1 MNRIAPIAAV
11 TLCLLLSG
19 CKAASDAEASKDKDA
34 ILQLEDGQVKAFNS
48 KDVTSLLSNYMDDAA
63 MISPGGPTI
72 KGKQALQAAITGM
85 TSDPAFSLHFKA
97 DDVKVAKSGDIAYT
111 QGTYTLTISNPGTHQ
126 PMTDKGSYLTT
137 YTKVV
142 DGSWKVQDDV
152 VVSQTPPPDA
162 PPQQ

>member
-1 MNRIAPIAAV
+1 MNRVAPITAIA
-11 TLCLLLSG
+11 LCLILSG
-19 CKAASDAEASKDKDA
+19 CKAASTAEANKDKDD
-34 ILQLEDGQVKAFNS
+34 ILQLEGEQVKAFNS
-48 KDVTSLLSNYMDDAA
+48 KDVARVLANYMDDAA

-72 KGKQALQAAITGM
+72 KGKQALQPAITGM
-85 TSDPAFSLHFKA
+85 VSDPAFSLHFKA

-111 QGTYTLTISNPGTHQ
+111 QGTYTLTITNPMTHQ

-137 YTKVV
+137 YTKLV

-152 VVSQTPPPDA
+152 ILSQTPPPA